1 MTEKGEQRIVRVAGT
16 RRARLTPVPGTDPA
30 PETGE
35 KPERTAPAPAGK
47 GPNDDRL
54 RQDVPPHY

>member
-1 MTEKGEQRIVRVAGT
+1 MAENGEQRIVRVAGS
-16 RRARLTPVPGTDPA
+16 RRARLTAVPGTDPE

-35 KPERTAPAPAGK
+35 KPERPAPASGGK

>member
-1 MTEKGEQRIVRVAGT
+1 MAEDGAQRIVRVAGS
-16 RRARLTPVPGTDPA
+16 RRARLTAAPGTDPE
-30 PETGE
+30 PETGD
-35 KPERTAPAPAGK
+35 RTSGPVPPAAGK